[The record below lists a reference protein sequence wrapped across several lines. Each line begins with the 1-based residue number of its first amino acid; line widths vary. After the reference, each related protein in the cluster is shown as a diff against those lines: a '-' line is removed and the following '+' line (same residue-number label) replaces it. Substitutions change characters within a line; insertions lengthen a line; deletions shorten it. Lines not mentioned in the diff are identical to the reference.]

1 MRPQKISDNQLT
13 AKMLEVLRSR
23 GYDGSSLNE
32 LALVGGLK
40 KASLYH
46 RYPGGKEEL
55 VQSVLMHYKALV
67 SANVL
72 QVLSKKKKTKK
83 KIQSAFSNIKEIYTD
98 GQSNCL
104 YRALTMES
112 GLDLYGQDI
121 ASQCKEWIQA
131 FEALGRDLGYKKK
144 KAKKLA
150 LEGLIKIQGALVVSR
165 IFNDKQIFQ
174 DAVDEIQQGYHT

>member
-1 MRPQKISDNQLT
+1 MRPQKISDHQLT
-13 AKMLEVLRSR
+13 EKMLEVLRSR

-55 VQSVLMHYKALV
+55 VQSVLMHYNTLV

-72 QVLSKKKKTKK
+72 EVVSKKKKTKK
-83 KIQSAFSNIKEIYTD
+83 RIKSAFNNIKEIYVD

-112 GLDLYGQDI
+112 GLDLYGPEI
-121 ASQCKEWIQA
+121 AEQCKKWVQA
-131 FEALGRDLGYKKK
+131 FEALGRSLGFKKK

-150 LEGLIKIQGALVVSR
+150 MEGLIKIQGALVVSR
-165 IFNDKQIFQ
+165 IFNDIQLFQ
-174 DAVDEIQQGYHT
+174 DTVDELQQVYRA